1 MNPDDLSGS
10 TKENIS
16 SSSQPAN
23 LFANQNEP
31 ADPFSDPENLDEE
44 EEGDDMEAE
53 FKQLTCKEQQCSAVS
68 KTATSP
74 TKPPHHQSPAKLSSF
89 FLNCNQEENLLRCS
103 FCTQNRSQFFCENCI
118 KNGDFTSSKQT
129 EIIKER
135 FAEKKLKFIKL
146 NKNIE
151 NINQSLQEK
160 LNSNIRL
167 NRLNHELARCKEN
180 RGILQENL
188 TINRK
193 EITNLNKDYKEIDK
207 KLASNRR
214 KNQSLNKKLASLRND
229 VESRE
234 QQVADRR
241 QRLNL
246 INERIRQASKE
257 KIFQLTN
264 FIFPI
269 TSYNP
274 DENPETGLIFSC
286 ESSPL
291 LTFSGE
297 STSSGERDSGES
309 EKMVIVEPW
318 LPSSGNYSAY
328 NVWGA
333 LFDSFSM
340 ITMIRNDF

>member
-10 TKENIS
+10 TKGNIS
-16 SSSQPAN
+16 TRQPGN
-23 LFANQNEP
+23 LFNQNEQ
-31 ADPFSDPENLDEE
+31 ADLFSDPENLDENDD

-53 FKQLTCKEQQCSAVS
+53 FKQLTSKEQSTKATAV
-68 KTATSP
+68 TSP
-74 TKPPHHQSPAKLSSF
+74 NKSHHHHSPAKIQPSF

-135 FAEKKLKFIKL
+135 FAEKKLKFIKM

-151 NINQSLQEK
+151 NINLSLQDK
-160 LNSNIRL
+160 LSSNIKL

-188 TINRK
+188 NINRK
-193 EITNLNKDYKEIDK
+193 EINSLNKDYKEIDK
-207 KLASNRR
+207 KLTSNRK
-214 KNQSLNKKLASLRND
+214 KNQSLNKKLVSLRND
-229 VESRE
+229 VESKA
-234 QQVADRR
+234 QQVAERR
-241 QRLNL
+241 QRLDS

-264 FIFPI
+264 YIFSI
-269 TSYNP
+269 TTYNP
-274 DENPETGLIFSC
+274 DENPETGLIYSC

-297 STSSGERDSGES
+297 SASSSERES
-309 EKMVIVEPW
+309 DENEKMVIVEPW

-328 NVWGA
+328 NVWGW
-333 LFDSFSM
+333 FYF
-340 ITMIRNDF
+340 

>member
-10 TKENIS
+10 TKGHI
-16 SSSQPAN
+16 SSQPAN
-23 LFANQNEP
+23 LFAQQNEQ
-31 ADPFSDPENLDEE
+31 ADLFSDPENLDED

-53 FKQLTCKEQQCSAVS
+53 FKQLTSKEQCA
-68 KTATSP
+68 KAATSP
-74 TKPPHHQSPAKLSSF
+74 TKPPHQSPAKLSSF

-103 FCTQNRSQFFCENCI
+103 FCAQNRSQFFCENCI

-151 NINQSLQEK
+151 NINLSLQEK
-160 LNSNIRL
+160 LSPNIRL
-167 NRLNHELARCKEN
+167 NRLNHELTRCKEN
-180 RGILQENL
+180 RGILQEHL
-188 TINRK
+188 TVNRK
-193 EITNLNKDYKEIDK
+193 EISNLNKDYKEIEK
-207 KLASNRR
+207 KLVNNRKR
-214 KNQSLNKKLASLRND
+214 NQSLSRKLVTLRES
-229 VESRE
+229 VEKRE
-234 QQVADRR
+234 KEVAERR
-241 QRLNL
+241 QKLNL

-274 DENPETGLIFSC
+274 DENPETGLIYSC

-297 STSSGERDSGES
+297 STSSGERESGES

-318 LPSSGNYSAY
+318 LPSGGNYSAY

-333 LFDSFSM
+333 FH
-340 ITMIRNDF
+340 